1 MATDISATLTS
12 ATVPAQ
18 KMRLVVDLVRG
29 KSAQNAVN
37 ILRFQPSKAAQP
49 LLKLVRSAV
58 ANAEKNMGIP
68 VEELYVHTIT
78 ADEAPTR
85 KWRRFGARGRFKPVF
100 RRTSHVTV
108 VLRQRDVAPGTPAS
122 APVASKAEATKAE
135 PKAAASK
142 KPAAKAAAKKPAKK
156 TAKAK

>member
-12 ATVPAQ
+12 AAVPAQ

-68 VEELYVHTIT
+68 VEELYVHAIT

-108 VLRQRDVAPGTPAS
+108 VLRQRDVAPGTAPAL
-122 APVASKAEATKAE
+122 VASKAEAAKPA
-135 PKAAASK
+135 PKAAAK
-142 KPAAKAAAKKPAKK
+142 KTAAAKKPAKK